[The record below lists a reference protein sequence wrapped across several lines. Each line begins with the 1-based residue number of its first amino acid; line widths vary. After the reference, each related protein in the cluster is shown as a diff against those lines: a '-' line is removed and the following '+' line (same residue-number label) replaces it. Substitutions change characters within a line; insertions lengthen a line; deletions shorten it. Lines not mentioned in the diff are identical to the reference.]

1 MNLEPIIQNEVSQR
15 ERQILYID
23 IYIWNR
29 ERWSRWSYLQ
39 GSKGDAD
46 IKDRL
51 LDTVEEG
58 EGGMIWESS
67 IETLYIT
74 ICKIDSQW
82 AFGVWL
88 RKPNLMLCDNLE
100 GWKVRGRFKR
110 EGIYV
115 YLWLIHVDIW
125 QKPSQYCKE
134 IILQLNIKWNF

>member
-15 ERQILYID
+15 ERQLLYID
-23 IYIWNR
+23 IYIWNQ

-51 LDTVEEG
+51 LDTVEDG

-88 RKPNLMLCDNLE
+88 RKPKADALWQPRGVE
-100 GWKVRGRFKR
+100 SERKV
-110 EGIYV
+110 
-115 YLWLIHVDIW
+115 
-125 QKPSQYCKE
+125 
-134 IILQLNIKWNF
+134 